1 MLSPT
6 PAPAPTPPP
15 LLAVDTLHT
24 ASLVWPR
31 PALAQCVM
39 AVMLRD
45 TRGLH
50 LSDAQRHNYF
60 AASPCCTISWLF
72 HGSGAMVEPG
82 PGGELG
88 GGAHRPLPVP
98 LIFSGPSNR
107 PQVSWNPG
115 EAQVLMLAL
124 MPDAFTA
131 LTGLAPS
138 AFMNRHLPAREV
150 LGPAWQP
157 LLDAVWHAPDDAER
171 LAQIEIH
178 LDPWWQAVRPAAPA
192 HGLRMDDWLRSLTL
206 RAANSGLGRSARQ
219 LERRIKQWTGQ
230 PLRELRGITRNERAY
245 FDAIAAD
252 AEGALNW
259 SGVASEAGFADQSHL
274 CRQTRRLTGF
284 SPEELRQRIKTDEG
298 FWFYRAWGFTE
309 TGLPR

>member
-1 MLSPT
+1 MLSPMPAPAT
-6 PAPAPTPPP
+6 PAPPQ
-15 LLAVDTLHT
+15 LAVGTLHT
-24 ASLVWPR
+24 ARLVWPQ

-39 AVMLRD
+39 AVMLRN
-45 TRGLH
+45 TRGLQ
-50 LSDAQRHNYF
+50 LTDAQRHNYF

-72 HGSGAMVEPG
+72 HGEGRMVEPG
-82 PGGELG
+82 PDGGLG
-88 GGAHRPLPVP
+88 GGAHRPLPGPIV
-98 LIFSGPSNR
+98 FSGPSNR

-115 EAQVLMLAL
+115 EAQALMLAL

-131 LTGLAPS
+131 ITGLAPS

-150 LGPAWQP
+150 LGPAWAP
-157 LLDAVWHAPDDAER
+157 LLDAVWHAPDDDAR
-171 LAQIEIH
+171 VAQIEAH
-178 LDPWWQAVRPAAPA
+178 LGPWWQAVRPAGPVY
-192 HGLRMDDWLRSLTL
+192 GQRMDDWLRSLTL

-230 PLRELRGITRNERAY
+230 PLRELRGISRNERAY

-252 AEGALNW
+252 AEGELNW
-259 SGVASEAGFADQSHL
+259 SGVATEAGFADQSHL

-284 SPEELRQRIKTDEG
+284 SPEELRQRIKNDEG

-309 TGLPR
+309 AGTPR

>member
-284 SPEELRQRIKTDEG
+284 SPEELRQRINTDEG